1 MSAIQ
6 TPEWVKDAVFYQIFP
21 DRFARSAS
29 YAGHVVDDH
38 LGFQG
43 TPANDR
49 WYPNERL
56 AEAFHWALDFS
67 RHLEGLGFDEFWM
80 AEHHFQPEGYE
91 CIPNLL
97 MMSLYLA
104 DHTERLK
111 FGCGFNITPMWHP
124 LRLAEDYAMADILTN
139 GRVIFGVGRG
149 YHTRE
154 VETFG
159 APMLDG
165 EANRELFEE
174 QLEIIIK
181 AFNQD
186 SFSYEGKHYRIPA
199 PVPYRGYQLEKL
211 TLVPR
216 PIHQPVEIWQPLVS
230 GNPRG
235 IDFMAKMG
243 IRALIA
249 NTPEPVLGERIAMY
263 QEAATLHGRK
273 LKLGQDIALGYRF
286 FIAETQEKAI
296 EQARPYFEEAM
307 KFAAPLDLMRL
318 NPEQIEAV
326 ASPSRSRG
334 VELPTLESA
343 AASKAWLCGP
353 PELIVEHL
361 KSVAEKYP
369 GVERVN
375 LGAVM
380 GMPREVFKDQ
390 LTRFAEEVM

>member
-1 MSAIQ
+1 MI
-6 TPEWVKDAVFYQIFP
+6 KGF
-21 DRFARSAS
+21 SAS
-29 YAGHVVDDH
+29 YAGHVVDDN

-49 WYPNERL
+49 WYPNEKL
-56 AEAFHWALDFS
+56 AEAFDWALDIS

-97 MMSLYLA
+97 MMGLYLA
-104 DHTERLK
+104 THTEGIK

-124 LRLAEDYAMADILTN
+124 LRLAEDFAMADILTN

-159 APMLDG
+159 SPMLDG
-165 EANRELFEE
+165 DANREMFEE
-174 QLEIIIK
+174 QIEVIQK
-181 AFNQD
+181 AFNQE
-186 SFSYEGKHYRIPA
+186 SFSHQGKYYQIPA
-199 PVPYRGYQLEKL
+199 KVPYRGYQLEKL
-211 TLVPR
+211 SLVPR

-230 GNPRG
+230 GNPKG

-243 IRALIA
+243 IKALIA
-249 NTPEPVLGERIAMY
+249 NTPEPALEDRVAMY
-263 QEAATLHGRK
+263 QQAAANYGRK
-273 LKLGQDIALGYRF
+273 LKPGENIAFGYRF

-307 KFAAPLDLMRL
+307 KFAAPLGLMRL
-318 NPEQIEAV
+318 DPEQIEAV
-326 ASPSRSRG
+326 ANPGRSRG
-334 VELPTLESA
+334 IELPTLESA
-343 AASKAWLCGP
+343 VASRAWLCGP
-353 PELIVEHL
+353 PEFIVDHL
-361 KSVAEKYP
+361 KKVEEEYP

-390 LTRFAEEVM
+390 LTKFSEGVIPSFKI

>member
-1 MSAIQ
+1 MIHS
-6 TPEWVKDAVFYQIFP
+6 F
-21 DRFARSAS
+21 SAS

-49 WYPNERL
+49 WYSNERL

-174 QLEIIIK
+174 QLEVIIK

-186 SFSYEGKHYRIPA
+186 SFSHQGKHYRIPA
-199 PVPYRGYQLEKL
+199 QVPYRGYQLEKL

-216 PIHQPVEIWQPLVS
+216 PIHTPVEIWQPLVS

-307 KFAAPLDLMRL
+307 KFAAPLGLMRL

-375 LGAVM
+375 LGTVM

-390 LTRFAEEVM
+390 LTRFAEEVMPAFE